1 MVPTLLCVVV
11 VQACGVPWVLSPIIL
26 DAGSYWIGVEY
37 SILVWLV
44 WVGSGPDTCLVSSL
58 LLTVC
63 FSQRFLKYVFN
74 SVAIN
79 YKSLISKSAR
89 ER

>member
-1 MVPTLLCVVV
+1 MRVGVVVPTLLCVVV

-37 SILVWLV
+37 SILVWV
-44 WVGSGPDTCLVSSL
+44 RSGPNNCLVSSL

-74 SVAIN
+74 SVTIN
-79 YKSLISKSAR
+79 KL
-89 ER
+89 